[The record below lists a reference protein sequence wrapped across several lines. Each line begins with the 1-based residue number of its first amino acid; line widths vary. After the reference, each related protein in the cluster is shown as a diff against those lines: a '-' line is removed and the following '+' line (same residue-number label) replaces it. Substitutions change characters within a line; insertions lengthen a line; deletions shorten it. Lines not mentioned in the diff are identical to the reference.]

1 MLRVL
6 GTIKRSV
13 YAQDFHSQINDLGN
27 WVSEIHGG
35 MYPHL
40 VRSLLCIYPAHLK
53 TSFCLLTGCQRRF
66 EIIVWVEWMQQ
77 ANGLFKN
84 YADGFNKTNGTTNNN
99 KKTKN
104 FHHAAN

>member
-6 GTIKRSV
+6 GTLKRSV

-53 TSFCLLTGCQRRF
+53 TSFCLLTGCQRRLG
-66 EIIVWVEWMQQ
+66 IVTWIGCVERTTNPFQ
-77 ANGLFKN
+77 KN
-84 YADGFNKTNGTTNNN
+84 ADGLD
-99 KKTKN
+99 KTKRS
-104 FHHAAN
+104 HHSQNSPTHPAN

>member
-6 GTIKRSV
+6 GTLKRSV

-53 TSFCLLTGCQRRF
+53 TSFCLLTGCQRRLGF
-66 EIIVWVEWMQQ
+66 ISWMVCFLQPKRLFTKYSD
-77 ANGLFKN
+77 GL
-84 YADGFNKTNGTTNNN
+84 NKTNSHTTTNITT
-99 KKTKN
+99 KK
-104 FHHAAN
+104 